1 MTTQSASGSDDEASR
16 CLLLAL
22 SHDELGVIVDG
33 LADPLLPSVAVAL
46 SSTCKGL
53 QVLLLAAL
61 RLLQTRHVRAVTLC
75 YTWARNGQIHAPPRY
90 PTLMNNPS
98 ALRCAV
104 LRDAEELRW
113 SSERPTNDG
122 LATQGMHDG
131 LATLGML
138 LHTWL
143 PRLQKLD
150 LSGNPF
156 STGFGAAGMQ
166 ALCEGLGRG
175 AAPMLRILN
184 LSSRKYGPVAGEA
197 LAAALRRGALPKLE
211 ELWLY
216 GNPLG
221 NQQGVAALAASLRKL
236 PTLKHLFLGNCG
248 LVDNDVASLVG
259 GLGKDDFK
267 ALFTLA
273 LHDNP
278 ITDVSA
284 TKLGAAIDA
293 GFLPKLLYDELA
305 FMDTQVS
312 DSAVEALMTA
322 QQAARAKR
330 VSQPGLL

>member
-1 MTTQSASGSDDEASR
+1 MLKERHEKAKALCRKLDKSCAEVRGAAVLMFNLRGSTLLVADDMATLAMILQTNGLP
-16 CLLLAL
+16 CLR
-22 SHDELGVIVDG
+22 ELWLGN
-33 LADPLLPSVAVAL
+33 
-46 SSTCKGL
+46 KGL
-53 QVLLLAAL
+53 
-61 RLLQTRHVRAVTLC
+61 
-75 YTWARNGQIHAPPRY
+75 G
-90 PTLMNNPS
+90 
-98 ALRCAV
+98 
-104 LRDAEELRW
+104 DA
-113 SSERPTNDG
+113 G
-122 LATQGMHDG
+122 V
-131 LATLGML
+131 
-138 LHTWL
+138 
-143 PRLQKLD
+143 
-150 LSGNPF
+150 
-156 STGFGAAGMQ
+156 Q

-284 TKLGAAIDA
+284 TKLGAAFDA
-293 GFLPKLLYDELA
+293 GLLPKLLYDELA

-312 DSAVEALMTA
+312 DSAVEALMAA